1 MVKKS
6 WFKRFFDSIFGK
18 TVGDR
23 IFHFVNYTVFLLF
36 AIIMLY
42 PFYYVVKESLI
53 NIRLENGV
61 AREVYNFS
69 AYKLVLSSSKIGLA
83 FGLTILVV
91 AAHTALHL
99 LFTFITA
106 YPLSKTHLV
115 GRKGFLF
122 FVFFTMLF
130 SGGMI
135 PSYILITRVLKWQ
148 DTLLVYIVP
157 GILTGFNIIV
167 VKNFL
172 QGIPTSLEESAKLD
186 GANDLVI
193 LVKIYIPLSLPIA
206 ATVGLWAGVGKWNNW
221 MTGVLYISNPNMYMI
236 QNVLRDMLIAA
247 TSTDPTGQSPDKTL
261 MAMADNVKMAT
272 VVVGTLPIVL
282 IYPFVQK
289 YFVKGM
295 LVGSVKG

>member
-1 MVKKS
+1 MVTKKTV
-6 WFKRFFDSIFGK
+6 KRFFDGIFGK
-18 TVGDR
+18 STSDR
-23 IFHFVNYTVFLLF
+23 IFNFVNYAVFLLF
-36 AIIMLY
+36 GLIMLY

-53 NIRLENGV
+53 NIKLVDGV
-61 AREVYNFS
+61 AQEVYNFS
-69 AYKLVLSSSKIGLA
+69 AYSFVLSSSKISTA
-83 FGLTILVV
+83 FALTILVV

-115 GRKGFLF
+115 GRKHFLL
-122 FVFFTMLF
+122 FVFITMLF

-135 PSYILITRVLKWQ
+135 PSYILMTRVLKWQ

-157 GILTGFNIIV
+157 GVLTGFNIIV

-172 QGIPTSLEESAKLD
+172 QGIPTSLEESAKLE
-186 GANDLVI
+186 GANDFVI
-193 LVKIYIPLSLPIA
+193 LIKIYIPLSLPIA
-206 ATVGLWAGVGKWNNW
+206 ATIGLWAGVGKWNNW
-221 MTGVLYISNPNMYMI
+221 MTGVLYINNPDLYMI
-236 QNVLRDMLIAA
+236 QNVLRDMLISA
-247 TSTDPTGQSPDKTL
+247 TSTDPSGQNPDKTL

>member
-1 MVKKS
+1 MVKKNAI
-6 WFKRFFDSIFGK
+6 KRFLDGIFGK

-23 IFHFVNYTVFLLF
+23 IFHFVNYAVFFLF
-36 AIIMLY
+36 ALVMLY
-42 PFYYVVKESLI
+42 PFYYVVKESLV
-53 NIRLENGV
+53 NIRLVNGV
-61 AREVYNFS
+61 AQEVYNFS
-69 AYKLVLSSSKIGLA
+69 AYKFVLSSSKIVTA
-83 FGLTILVV
+83 FGITIFVV
-91 AAHTALHL
+91 VAHTALHL
-99 LFTFITA
+99 LFTFVTA
-106 YPLSKTHLV
+106 YPLSKTHLI
-115 GRKGFLF
+115 GRKAFLL
-122 FVFFTMLF
+122 FVFITMLF

-157 GILTGFNIIV
+157 GVLTGFNIIV

-172 QGIPTSLEESAKLD
+172 QGIPTSLEESAKLE
-186 GANDLVI
+186 GANDLVV
-193 LVKIYIPLSLPIA
+193 LLQIYIPLSLPIA

-221 MTGVLYISNPNMYMI
+221 MTGVLYINNPNFYMI

-247 TSTDPTGQSPDKTL
+247 SSTDPSGQNPDKTL